1 MKTEELKGKK
11 LLEKGQPQ
19 SSAREIVK
27 VKESDNAVR
36 IYFSS
41 LDGIILTLEDIEK
54 IESFK
59 HDKYEFLIDKKV
71 NPSLAGTNG
80 VASKDEDENDMNGST
95 TLIEAN
101 KSDTI
106 TFSLNKTK
114 EVEILSSAKKEI
126 EKQLKDNNFDIKEVN
141 TYLEGEYEDTSSF
154 DIAKISELAYS
165 LVEL

>member
-11 LLEKGQPQ
+11 FLKKGEPQ
-19 SSAREIVK
+19 SSARSIVK
-27 VKESDNAVR
+27 VKENGNAVR
-36 IYFSS
+36 IYFSNF
-41 LDGIILTLEDIEK
+41 DGIILTLQDIEDIENGT
-54 IESFK
+54 
-59 HDKYEFLIDKKV
+59 HDKYKFLFEEEV
-71 NPSLAGTNG
+71 NPARAGTNG
-80 VASKDEDENDMNGST
+80 QEKVIEPKKD
-95 TLIEAN
+95 IV
-101 KSDTI
+101 

-141 TYLEGEYEDTSSF
+141 TYLEGEYEDTPSF